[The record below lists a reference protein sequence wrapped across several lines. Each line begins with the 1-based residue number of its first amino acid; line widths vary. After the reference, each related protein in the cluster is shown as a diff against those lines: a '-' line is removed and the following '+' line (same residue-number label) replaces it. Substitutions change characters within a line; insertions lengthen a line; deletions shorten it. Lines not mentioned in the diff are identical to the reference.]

1 MSSKKQML
9 GDRLLD
15 QGHITRKQLAE
26 ALIAQSKEGG
36 LLGGIL
42 VEMEIITEEVLA
54 AVLGC
59 SETAAANSI
68 DKSIL
73 SAIPEH
79 LMRKHRMFPVR
90 IAENRLYVAMTEP
103 FNILAIDD
111 LRLFTGYD
119 IEPLATAEKEINLLI
134 EKHFGTPEVVMAM
147 QDLGI
152 EPEAGEGDE
161 IVKNVFIDEAPVIR
175 LVNSI
180 ITRAIDEEASDIH
193 IEPFEHAIRI
203 RYRIDGFLTEIMNL
217 PPRMIFPI
225 VSRIKVMSNLDIAER
240 RLPQDGRI
248 PLKLPGCAIDLRIST
263 MPTMFGEKVVI
274 RILNKGNARKYT
286 LKQLGLSGSNLSRF
300 LDFVRAP
307 HGLLLVTG
315 PTGSGKTTTLYTVLN
330 EINNIEKNI
339 VTIEDPVEYVLE
351 GINQAQV
358 NDKAGIT
365 FINFLRSVLRQDPD
379 VIMIGE
385 IRDAQTA
392 EIAVQ
397 AAVTGHLVLSTIHTN
412 SAPGAVTR
420 LINMGIAPYMVA
432 SSVMGVVAQRLVRRI
447 CANCKQKHI
456 PDNSET
462 VFSGLGHDSI
472 LFSGKGCEICGFTG
486 YKDRIALYEV
496 MKMTPPLQSIILKN
510 ASTEEIRAEAVRE
523 GMTTLKADGLKKAVN
538 GLSTVKE
545 IMRTCFRE

>member
-1 MSSKKQML
+1 VCSKKYML

-15 QGHITRKQLAE
+15 KGHITRKQLAE
-26 ALIAQSKEGG
+26 ALITQSREGG
-36 LLGGIL
+36 LLGGVL
-42 VEMEIITEEVLA
+42 VDMRIITEEVLA
-54 AVLGC
+54 EVLDCYGPV
-59 SETAAANSI
+59 AANSI
-68 DKSIL
+68 DKKIL
-73 SAIPEH
+73 STIPEH
-79 LMRKHRMFPVR
+79 LMRRHRLFPVR
-90 IAENRLYVAMTEP
+90 IAENRLYVAMSEP

-119 IEPLATAEKEINLLI
+119 IEPLAAADKEINLLI
-134 EKHFGTPEVVMAM
+134 EKHFGTPEVEMVM
-147 QDLGI
+147 QDMGI
-152 EPEAGEGDE
+152 EPETVEPDE
-161 IVKNVFIDEAPVIR
+161 ITKNVFVDEAPVIR

-180 ITRAIDEEASDIH
+180 IIRAIDEEASDIH
-193 IEPFEHAIRI
+193 IEPFEHVIRI

-248 PLKLPGCAIDLRIST
+248 PLKLPGCDIDLRIST
-263 MPTMFGEKVVI
+263 MPSMFGEKVVI
-274 RILNKGNARKYT
+274 RVLNT
-286 LKQLGLSGSNLSRF
+286 LKQLGLSGCNLSRF
-300 LDFVRAP
+300 LDFVKAP

-330 EINNIEKNI
+330 ELNNIDRNI
-339 VTIEDPVEYVLE
+339 VTIEDPVEYILE

-379 VIMIGE
+379 IIMIGE
-385 IRDAQTA
+385 IRDPQTA
-392 EIAVQ
+392 EIAIQ

-420 LINMGIAPYMVA
+420 LINMGIAPFMVA
-432 SSVMGVVAQRLVRRI
+432 SSVMGIVAQRLVRRI
-447 CANCKQKHI
+447 CANCRQKYI
-456 PDNSET
+456 PDSSET
-462 VFSGLGHDSI
+462 AFSGLGPDSI
-472 LFSGKGCEICGFTG
+472 LFSGAGCEICSFTG

-496 MKMTPPLQSIILKN
+496 MTMTPRLQDIILKN
-510 ASTEEIRAEAVRE
+510 VSTEEIRATAVSE
-523 GMTTLKADGLKKAVN
+523 GMITLKADGLKKAVK

-545 IMRTCFRE
+545 IMRVCFRE

>member
-1 MSSKKQML
+1 MCSKKYML

-15 QGHITRKQLAE
+15 QKHITRKQLAE
-26 ALIAQSKEGG
+26 ALISQSREGG

-42 VEMEIITEEVLA
+42 LDMEVITEEVLA
-54 AVLGC
+54 EALGGN
-59 SETAAANSI
+59 ETAVAKSI
-68 DKSIL
+68 DRSIL
-73 SAIPEH
+73 STIPEH
-79 LMRKHRMFPVR
+79 LMRKHRIFPVR
-90 IAENRLYVAMTEP
+90 FAENRLYVAMAEP

-111 LRLFTGYD
+111 LRLYTGYD
-119 IEPLATAEKEINLLI
+119 IEPLAAADKEINMLI

-152 EPEAGEGDE
+152 EPEAAETDE
-161 IVKNVFIDEAPVIR
+161 RVKDVFVAEAPVIR

-217 PPRMIFPI
+217 PHKMIFPI

-248 PLKLPGCAIDLRIST
+248 PIKLTGCDIDLRIST

-274 RILNKGNARKYT
+274 RILNKENARKYT
-286 LKQLGLSGSNLSRF
+286 LKQLGLSGSNLSLF
-300 LDFVRAP
+300 LDFIRAP

-330 EINNIEKNI
+330 EINNIDKNI
-339 VTIEDPVEYVLE
+339 VTIEDPVEYMLE

-358 NDKAGIT
+358 NDKVGIT

-385 IRDAQTA
+385 IRDPQTA

-420 LINMGIAPYMVA
+420 LINMGIC
-432 SSVMGVVAQRLVRRI
+432 L
-447 CANCKQKHI
+447 
-456 PDNSET
+456 
-462 VFSGLGHDSI
+462 
-472 LFSGKGCEICGFTG
+472 
-486 YKDRIALYEV
+486 LY
-496 MKMTPPLQSIILKN
+496 TSD
-510 ASTEEIRAEAVRE
+510 A
-523 GMTTLKADGLKKAVN
+523 AD
-538 GLSTVKE
+538 E
-545 IMRTCFRE
+545 